1 MAIGIEV
8 AVLVDP
14 QGTTASLKGESR
26 DATRAEYVTA
36 RVGRLDGKQLA
47 RAGVGA
53 LEPGKVALAAVD
65 AILDAD
71 DDRSVGGCGEENG
84 GEDGLGEHVF

>member
-8 AVLVDP
+8 AVLVYP
-14 QGTTASLKGESR
+14 QGAAASLKGESR
-26 DATRAEYVTA
+26 DATRAEYVAA

-53 LEPGKVALAAVD
+53 LEP
-65 AILDAD
+65 
-71 DDRSVGGCGEENG
+71 S
-84 GEDGLGEHVF
+84 